1 VLWVD
6 NRAVAE
12 LSDAERRRLE
22 RSLEKGRAAFARERQ
37 YAAIERE
44 HRQRFGP
51 SILQGP
57 DGVYVRLEVLATGQ
71 ARFAAE
77 TPSIRHVNAAVSYGV
92 STPNGM
98 RRAFMRFGFVLTI
111 HACGIAHRYRWHYA
125 ADEQSA
131 ARLFAQASSAVTS
144 GASRCCAGGRL
155 ISRSDL
161 AEA

>member
-1 VLWVD
+1 MLSVD

-22 RSLEKGRAAFARERQ
+22 RSLEEGRAAFARERQ

-51 SILQGP
+51 TILQGP

-77 TPSIRHVNAAVSYGV
+77 TPSIRQANRNYGV
-92 STPNGM
+92 STPSGM
-98 RRAFMRFGFVLTI
+98 RRAFMRPGFVLTI
-111 HACGIAHRYRWHYA
+111 HARGIAHRYRWLYA
-125 ADEQSA
+125 PDEQTA
-131 ARLFAQASSAVTS
+131 ARFFAQASSAVTS
-144 GASRCCAGGRL
+144 GGVAMLRWWA
-155 ISRSDL
+155 
-161 AEA
+161 AHQPQ